1 MKRYLQSIGGIAVEY
16 PKIDYLYEGYPTE
29 QKSELHGN
37 GFTYSGRLL
46 ADEYDYNGPN
56 LSSQVAKL
64 PQEIEEEI
72 TEKIKEKFFDLIVY
86 GKVGPDE
93 GHEGSLSGFPLW
105 EHVFPRYSRDEIVCL
120 YGGDECID
128 LTSDNDYRRH
138 IYLIAQYATCFVRE
152 LRI

>member
-1 MKRYLQSIGGIAVEY
+1 MKRYLQSIGGTAVEY
-16 PKIDYLYEGYPTE
+16 PKIDYLYQGYPTE
-29 QKSELHGN
+29 QKGELHGN
-37 GFTYSGRLL
+37 GFTYSGRLV
-46 ADEYDYNGPN
+46 DEDCECSEDVGFTEP
-56 LSSQVAKL
+56 LVTDD
-64 PQEIEEEI
+64 EI
-72 TEKIKEKFFDLIVY
+72 TEKIKDKFFDLIVY

-93 GHEGSLSGFPLW
+93 GPEGSLSGFPLW

-138 IYLIAQYATCFVRE
+138 IYLVVQYATCFVRE